1 MVSVPSGQ
9 LIYLFF
15 RDIGN
20 GKKVEKF
27 PFSITQR
34 YRKMEKKSRYF
45 HLPVSRKNGKVRDF
59 FHFSDARGN
68 RKRSRNF
75 HLFVTQ

>member
-9 LIYLFF
+9 PIDLFL

-34 YRKMEKKSRYF
+34 YRKMGKNRYF

-59 FHFSDARGN
+59 SISPTHG
-68 RKRSRNF
+68 KI
-75 HLFVTQ
+75 